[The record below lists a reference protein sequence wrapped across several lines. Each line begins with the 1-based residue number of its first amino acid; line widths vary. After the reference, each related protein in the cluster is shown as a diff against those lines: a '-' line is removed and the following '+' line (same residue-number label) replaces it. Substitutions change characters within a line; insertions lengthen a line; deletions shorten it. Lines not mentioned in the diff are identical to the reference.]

1 LPTTRGRRIARA
13 VGRLAIA
20 LVATFLVLWGCV
32 AAYRKAT
39 TADYF
44 AVAEI
49 RITGNSRLTEAEVI
63 GAAAIERG
71 VNIFRVDVEVIA
83 QRLKQ
88 HPWVLEAK
96 ATRKLPRGL
105 EIGIVE
111 RKVEAL
117 VLFDVPYLVDDAG
130 TVFKRWAPGDP
141 TPSPVIS
148 GLSREQLAL
157 DGDAVQTAATDA
169 IALARRYRA
178 QGLERVA
185 PLAEIHAEVDG
196 GFSLTIGTDPFYVR
210 FGRGPYRQKLTRL
223 ADLLRRLRT
232 DGERPAIIFF
242 DNEIRPDRVS
252 VKLKKRP
259 DDPVPGDAEITRTP

>member
-1 LPTTRGRRIARA
+1 MNVFRRSARRDAEPKIFRTPPAAGLNRRRAGSVSNAPTPAADLAEPSGKRRRTVRA
-13 VGRLAIA
+13 VGRLVIA
-20 LVATFLVLWGCV
+20 LAATFLVLWGCV

-49 RITGNSRLTEAEVI
+49 RITGNSRLTEVDVI
-63 GAAAIERG
+63 GAASIERG
-71 VNIFRVDVEVIA
+71 VNIFRVDVEAIA

-96 ATRKLPRGL
+96 AVRKLPRGL

-141 TPSPVIS
+141 TPAPIIS
-148 GLSREQLAL
+148 GLSREQLAAGEL
-157 DGDAVQTAATDA
+157 ACCGGNVRAANL
-169 IALARRYRA
+169 ALAYRGLRA
-178 QGLERVA
+178 SHVACRPPVKLERVMA
-185 PLAEIHAEVDG
+185 AGHGCVVELVCLGYLLAR
-196 GFSLTIGTDPFYVR
+196 GF
-210 FGRGPYRQKLTRL
+210 
-223 ADLLRRLRT
+223 
-232 DGERPAIIFF
+232 
-242 DNEIRPDRVS
+242 RV
-252 VKLKKRP
+252 
-259 DDPVPGDAEITRTP
+259 A